1 MKIIPAI
8 DLIGGKTV
16 RLEQGEYD
24 RMLNYEIS
32 PCEAA
37 LKWESMGAELIHV
50 VDLDGAKKGEPVNL
64 SVIREIVD
72 AVKIPVE
79 VGGGFRTTEFIKKAL
94 DAGVSRVVVG
104 SRAFEDMNFARG
116 VAREFKERVIFSM
129 DIKGLR
135 PSVRGWKETV
145 DLDVSVMLQFF
156 ASLGVKEMIYTDI
169 ESDGMLSGP
178 NMDNLKRILS
188 ETDIKIISA
197 GGVKTVEDIRV
208 LKEAEADGISGV
220 IIGRAL
226 YEGTIDLKEAI
237 NVGKTDNSVS

>member
-16 RLEQGEYD
+16 RLEQGKYE

-50 VDLDGAKKGEPVNL
+50 VDLDGAKKGQPVNL
-64 SVIREIVD
+64 SVIRQIVD

-104 SRAFEDMNFARG
+104 SRAFEDMNFARS
-116 VAREFKERVIFSM
+116 VAREFKERIIFSM

-145 DLDVSVMLQFF
+145 DLDVSVILPFF
-156 ASLGVKEMIYTDI
+156 ASLGVKEIIYTDI

-178 NMDNLKRILS
+178 NIDNLKRVLN

-197 GGVKTVEDIRV
+197 GGVNTIKDILA
-208 LKEAEADGISGV
+208 LKEVEKDGISGV

-226 YEGTIDLKEAI
+226 YEGTIDLEEAI